1 MFLQITLFPVV
12 CSIKKSEWTKNMCFT
27 SSRSRRK
34 FMTFLATPDPAS
46 ITLARAN
53 SATSSIVS
61 GKTVTSCDGPSACQ
75 PNINWVH
82 ISLKY
87 KRSTLCFCNDATSND
102 LYKHTCNLLHRLHNW
117 VIYMTPSDV
126 YKDKTLSRQHQSS
139 PVWSRQSKTRKYR
152 HLCCDIVQ
160 WFTIAYSIK
169 WPWILCPLE
178 LRIMCLRVS
187 SCLGWARP
195 LCLNTSL
202 MTPHSSLLFHV
213 EEDLITFLE

>member
-1 MFLQITLFPVV
+1 MALQPVNQTLIEYTYLW
-12 CSIKKSEWTKNMCFT
+12 ST
-27 SSRSRRK
+27 SAAHYASA
-34 FMTFLATPDPAS
+34 MTQHLMM
-46 ITLARAN
+46 
-53 SATSSIVS
+53 
-61 GKTVTSCDGPSACQ
+61 
-75 PNINWVH
+75 
-82 ISLKY
+82 
-87 KRSTLCFCNDATSND
+87 
-102 LYKHTCNLLHRLHNW
+102 LYTHTCNLLHRLHNW

-178 LRIMCLRVS
+178 LKIMCLRVS